1 MEYARELQV
10 DLCFQGFAEELR
22 DLPGNYRPPSG
33 ALLLAYEEEHAIA
46 CVAMR
51 PIAPTVAEMKRLYV
65 QPAYRGMGWGRKL
78 AQIIVARA
86 HQSGY
91 AEMVLDTLAHMHG
104 AQALYRSLGFEPAP
118 AYYNNPLPD
127 VLYFRK
133 RL

>member
-78 AQIIVARA
+78 AQFIVARA
-86 HQSGY
+86 HQADY

-104 AQALYRSLGFEPAP
+104 AQA
-118 AYYNNPLPD
+118 
-127 VLYFRK
+127 
-133 RL
+133 